1 MVFSQFAALLE
12 LGEQPKLLIIRH
24 WDWIIRHF
32 LFPQPRLGVLFNESM
47 YLTPEVVSGML
58 YYGRVYVSEG
68 NGSLKITSLR

>member
-24 WDWIIRHF
+24 WDWIIGHL
-32 LFPQPRLGVLFNESM
+32 LFRQSRLGVPFNESM
-47 YLTPEVVSGML
+47 YLTPEMVSAML